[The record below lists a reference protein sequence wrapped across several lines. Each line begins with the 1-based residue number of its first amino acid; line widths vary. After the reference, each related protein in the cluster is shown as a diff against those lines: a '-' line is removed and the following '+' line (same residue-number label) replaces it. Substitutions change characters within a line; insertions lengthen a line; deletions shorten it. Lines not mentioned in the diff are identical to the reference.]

1 MKKKLQLSAL
11 ALATLLSFSANAQVK
26 LHGVAQNNRYD
37 DGDQMKSEYL
47 GWNSELSKA
56 IFMVDLGL
64 WSMSWDGVTLSTPE
78 KEPAVVRED
87 VIADK
92 EKAVWA
98 TNFNLMLGNS
108 GALYRDGKLI
118 TVMSRD
124 EQSTTDEELFNVRR
138 WNAVTGELISTET
151 RPKSDCLESAGMS
164 YNPIDGKVYGLFYL
178 TEQQLSEEFTDDPDF
193 FVDEDGESSDVD
205 AGYCLCTIDLETLKV
220 TPITRGL
227 YYQNFVTFAI
237 NSDGRAFAL
246 TSGGGSAPAGDDGK
260 VRDSQNNLVG
270 AQLYEFNLKTGNM
283 ILKEVQAVDSQTGE
297 TYVAYE
303 PMVHGT
309 GYYSQY
315 RRQSACFAKSNPDKM
330 YWNGFFNSGK
340 GINDWG
346 SWSTLPDREWRT
358 NGKYDTCLYEV
369 DINTGEATLLSKIN
383 NRWTFSAMWVDGDD
397 CSDGAGDVNVIDRV
411 AAAQPT
417 VGTQVYNMQGQQ
429 VDRQGRGLYIV
440 KQGDKT
446 RKVMMR

>member
-47 GWNSELSKA
+47 GWNSELKKA
-56 IFMVDLGL
+56 IFLVDLGL
-64 WSMSWDGVTLSTPE
+64 WAMTWDGVALSTPE

-98 TNFNLMLGNS
+98 TNFNLMVGNS

-138 WNAVTGELISTET
+138 WNAVTGDLISTET

-227 YYQNFVTFAI
+227 YYQNFITFAI

-246 TSGGGSAPAGDDGK
+246 TS
-260 VRDSQNNLVG
+260 
-270 AQLYEFNLKTGNM
+270 
-283 ILKEVQAVDSQTGE
+283 
-297 TYVAYE
+297 
-303 PMVHGT
+303 
-309 GYYSQY
+309 
-315 RRQSACFAKSNPDKM
+315 
-330 YWNGFFNSGK
+330 
-340 GINDWG
+340 
-346 SWSTLPDREWRT
+346 
-358 NGKYDTCLYEV
+358 
-369 DINTGEATLLSKIN
+369 
-383 NRWTFSAMWVDGDD
+383 
-397 CSDGAGDVNVIDRV
+397 
-411 AAAQPT
+411 
-417 VGTQVYNMQGQQ
+417 
-429 VDRQGRGLYIV
+429 
-440 KQGDKT
+440 
-446 RKVMMR
+446 

>member
-64 WSMSWDGVTLSTPE
+64 WAMSWDGVALSTPE

-98 TNFNLMLGNS
+98 TNFNLMVGNS

-237 NSDGRAFAL
+237 NSDGRA
-246 TSGGGSAPAGDDGK
+246 
-260 VRDSQNNLVG
+260 
-270 AQLYEFNLKTGNM
+270 
-283 ILKEVQAVDSQTGE
+283 
-297 TYVAYE
+297 
-303 PMVHGT
+303 
-309 GYYSQY
+309 
-315 RRQSACFAKSNPDKM
+315 
-330 YWNGFFNSGK
+330 
-340 GINDWG
+340 
-346 SWSTLPDREWRT
+346 
-358 NGKYDTCLYEV
+358 
-369 DINTGEATLLSKIN
+369 LLSP
-383 NRWTFSAMWVDGDD
+383 
-397 CSDGAGDVNVIDRV
+397 V
-411 AAAQPT
+411 AAAVRLRAT
-417 VGTQVYNMQGQQ
+417 TARCATARTTWWAHSSMSS
-429 VDRQGRGLYIV
+429 
-440 KQGDKT
+440 T
-446 RKVMMR
+446 